1 MCLRGVIRLRGEI
14 RLRLMCLRN
23 VSSLGNSSSGGI
35 RLREV
40 IRLRGEIRLRL
51 MCLRNVSPRGNSSSG
66 GNSSSFNVSSK
77 CVFASSFTYPPW
89 QKCVFEMC
97 LRLRAEK
104 CVHQCAH
111 NVYIYAYYIQIF
123 CWNSQIPSDGIY
135 TIYTNP
141 VVYTYSRRW
150 QKKVRR
156 VQLKLFAGLRIHV
169 LSCLKSSGS
178 YLWTSFLTIKRIN
191 ASHPWE
197 WFKVRDFRKTNCH
210 VNWWDLSCQ
219 PKQSV
224 NFTLLLLALK
234 RCCWWKNS
242 CSPPGMY
249 KTL

>member
-23 VSSLGNSSSGGI
+23 VSS
-35 RLREV
+35 RLRS
-40 IRLRGEIRLRL
+40 RTRPDR
-51 MCLRNVSPRGNSSSG
+51 
-66 GNSSSFNVSSK
+66 NVSSK
-77 CVFASSFTYPPW
+77 CVFVCGRKSACTS
-89 QKCVFEMC
+89 
-97 LRLRAEK
+97 
-104 CVHQCAH
+104 AH
-111 NVYIYAYYIQIF
+111 TMYIYIYAYYIQIF

>member
-1 MCLRGVIRLRGEI
+1 MCLRVFVHVPALTE
-14 RLRLMCLRN
+14 MCLRN
-23 VSSLGNSSSGGI
+23 VSSSAGGK
-35 RLREV
+35 V
-40 IRLRGEIRLRL
+40 
-51 MCLRNVSPRGNSSSG
+51 
-66 GNSSSFNVSSK
+66 
-77 CVFASSFTYPPW
+77 
-89 QKCVFEMC
+89 
-97 LRLRAEK
+97 RAP
-104 CVHQCAH
+104 VRTQCI
-111 NVYIYAYYIQIF
+111 YIYAYYIQIF